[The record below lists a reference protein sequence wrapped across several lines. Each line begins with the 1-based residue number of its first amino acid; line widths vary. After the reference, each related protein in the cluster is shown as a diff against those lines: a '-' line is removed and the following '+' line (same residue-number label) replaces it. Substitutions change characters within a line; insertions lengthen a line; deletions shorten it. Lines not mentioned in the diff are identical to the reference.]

1 MHLSQNVD
9 SILVASS
16 DVEQAIYM
24 ITSEMDGVVVNR
36 IVTLFQRDQANAKT
50 DYQHDYP
57 IPETVADV
65 IYPTFLALSDA
76 SLLSKC

>member
-16 DVEQAIYM
+16 DVEQAIYT
-24 ITSEMDGVVVNR
+24 ITSEMDGR
-36 IVTLFQRDQANAKT
+36 MVTLFQRDQANAKT